1 MGVLR
6 LRRLPHGAESDAACG
21 LISRLD
27 LPGFRL
33 TQCLSQACSPSVAG
47 VARERRVL
55 LIEDDADVAAL
66 YVLQLRRDGIPL
78 EHARNGAEADA
89 FVHDRVPALILVD
102 LKLPDLDGRQ
112 LVERWAGD
120 PVSGAIPIWILS
132 NTMPEDNLWWHAA
145 PNVQR
150 YFLKSKVALS
160 RLSLE
165 IRATLGLPYGDRL
178 SQRTAS

>member
-1 MGVLR
+1 
-6 LRRLPHGAESDAACG
+6 
-21 LISRLD
+21 
-27 LPGFRL
+27 
-33 TQCLSQACSPSVAG
+33 

-66 YVLQLRRDGIPL
+66 YLLQLRRDGIPL
-78 EHARNGAEADA
+78 EHAATGAEADV
-89 FVHDRVPALILVD
+89 FVRDRVPALILID
-102 LKLPDLDGRQ
+102 LKLPDIDGRE

-132 NTMPEDNLWWHAA
+132 NTTPEDNLWWHSA

-150 YFLKSKVALS
+150 YFLKSKIALT

-165 IRATLGLPYGDRL
+165 IRATLGLPYGERL

>member
-1 MGVLR
+1 
-6 LRRLPHGAESDAACG
+6 
-21 LISRLD
+21 
-27 LPGFRL
+27 
-33 TQCLSQACSPSVAG
+33 

-78 EHARNGAEADA
+78 EHARTGAEANA
-89 FVHDRVPALILVD
+89 FVRDRVPALILID
-102 LKLPDLDGRQ
+102 LRLPDVDGRE
-112 LVERWAGD
+112 LVETWAGD

-132 NTMPEDNLWWHAA
+132 NTMPEDNLWWHTA

-150 YFLKSKVALS
+150 YFLKSKVALT
-160 RLSLE
+160 RLSNE
-165 IRATLGLPYGDRL
+165 IRATLGLPYGERL